1 MELPATAALD
11 FPTVLALAGY
21 VAQSLGGAA
30 EQSSA
35 GALATAVSLDAAWS
49 DCSGGSVHGFGRQG
63 VLQCTCGALTAVL

>member
-30 EQSSA
+30 KQNSA
-35 GALATAVSLDAAWS
+35 VALATVVSLDAAWS
-49 DCSGGSVHGFGRQG
+49 DCSGG
-63 VLQCTCGALTAVL
+63 LL